1 MITQDRLKE
10 LFSYDAETGHLIWKK
25 TGKGRPKS
33 LLAGTEA
40 PNGYIVINVDY
51 KRYMAHRLVW
61 LYHSGVLPEKDIDH
75 INNNRADN
83 RIENL
88 REATRSENMQ
98 NEKKARSTN
107 KNGLLGVSKNNGRW
121 RAQIELNYKRTHIGY
136 FDTPEEA
143 HAAYLAKKREL
154 HPFQTI
160 A

>member
-1 MITQDRLKE
+1 MITQERLKE
-10 LFSYDAETGHLIWKK
+10 MFDYDPAGYLVNRYDRGVSKKGKVPGRFRKNGYFAVFVDGKEVAAHKLIWIFH
-25 TGKGRPKS
+25 TGKHPTYD
-33 LLAGTEA
+33 L
-40 PNGYIVINVDY
+40 
-51 KRYMAHRLVW
+51 
-61 LYHSGVLPEKDIDH
+61 DH

-107 KNGLLGVSKNNGRW
+107 KSGFLGVSKNNGRW
-121 RAQIELNYKRTHIGY
+121 RAQIELNYQRTHIGY

-143 HAAYLAKKREL
+143 YAAYLAKKREL